1 MKRDNKKE
9 VMNAL
14 IMVFQFGINM
24 IVPIF
29 LCILAGV
36 WIGKKTGADWVT
48 VPLFFL
54 GAFAGANNIYRM
66 VQKFLK
72 PEDDGRAVRQTPGRQ
87 TPGRQST
94 TETEISDSISRVEKD
109 VKKNK

>member
-29 LCILAGV
+29 LCTLGRCVEFGEKDRSGLGNCSIV
-36 WIGKKTGADWVT
+36 FPWSICGAS
-48 VPLFFL
+48 
-54 GAFAGANNIYRM
+54 NIYRM

-72 PEDDGRAVRQTPGRQ
+72 PEDDGRAVRQ